1 MITKKSSSISDQRLR
16 IIIIL
21 TPIFSLALILRLFY
35 WQIIRGPEL
44 QTKASR
50 QHETTTYL
58 KAKRGDILDS
68 EGNVLAGTKNLYN
81 LFVYKPE
88 LKISQVELINQISP
102 LIPKDPEST
111 QSASVEEYLLKRLS
125 LNSNWISLK
134 HYITPDQ
141 KNEIDKLKI
150 AGIGFDDEY
159 IRYYPEASMAAQTL
173 GFVGQDI
180 AGQEQGYFG
189 LEGYFDRQ
197 LKGRSGKVRT
207 EKDAKGNPILVGD
220 YQFLKS
226 IEGKDIVTSIDR
238 KIQYLTETLLKEGI
252 EKYQASAGNIIIMD
266 SKTGQIKAMASYP
279 NYDPTVFSDFPGSVY
294 KNPNVADLFEPGSI
308 FKVLVMAAGFN
319 EKVVEP
325 DTICNICSGPV
336 VIGKYAIKT
345 WDETYRPNST
355 MTDVIIHS
363 DNTGMVFV
371 ANKLGKEKFADYLH
385 KFGFGSKTGIEL
397 QEEVKGSI
405 RTKDELGDIDLATES
420 FGQGIAVTPIQMIA
434 AVNTIANNGYYVK
447 PTMLNEPVNRNN
459 AKQILSE
466 ESVKKITQIMVNA
479 VDQGEAKWAKPK
491 GVSIAGKTGT
501 AQIPIE
507 GHYDETKTNASFI
520 GFFPANSP
528 KYTMLVTVK
537 EPQTSQWGSETAA
550 PLWFS
555 VAKQLLL

>member
-266 SKTGQIKAMASYP
+266 TKTGQIKAMASYP